1 LEIKF
6 GITPNTINE
15 YIVMAGRE
23 IIKEYQN
30 GDLVVV
36 WKPKKCIHSGICVK
50 TLPEVYNPN
59 EKPWIKAEN
68 ASVDELK
75 AQIDKCPSGALSYYM
90 KGAKK
95 AEAASAP
102 ATRVEVA
109 SGGPLLVHGE
119 IEITGTDGKVEKKK
133 RTTAFC
139 RCGAS
144 HNKPY
149 CDGTHNKIDFS
160 D

>member
-1 LEIKF
+1 
-6 GITPNTINE
+6 
-15 YIVMAGRE
+15 MAERE
-23 IIKEYQN
+23 ILKEYQN

-36 WKPKKCIHSGICVK
+36 WKPKSCIHSGICVK
-50 TLPEVYNPN
+50 TLPKVYNPN

-68 ASVDELK
+68 ASIEELK
-75 AQIDKCPSGALSYYM
+75 AQIELCPSGALTYYM
-90 KGAKK
+90 KGEQK
-95 AEAASAP
+95 ADTSSTSL
-102 ATRVEVA
+102 TRVEVA
-109 SGGPLLVHGE
+109 SGGPLLVYGE
-119 IEITGTDGKVEKKK
+119 IEVTGTDGQVEMKK

-144 HNKPY
+144 NNKPY